1 MRSFSSIIL
10 YSPEKLVCAE
20 ERFPPYKVKMSSDV
34 NPTVF
39 ERRFYSSK
47 ISQESK
53 RHEKGL
59 VSRDCRGGAGGG
71 DGTVV

>member
-53 RHEKGL
+53 RHKGL